1 MNTER
6 GRPRHGLVCA
16 LTPVQSG
23 GRLRVKRYDWQPHVA
38 LDPQCRLKKAETA
51 QLSAI
56 PVAAPTLPGSK
67 GLQQTVGLL
76 GDQEDVVCFSANI
89 RLAVLALIHFGFVS
103 ENISKFISSAG
114 KRVIKTD
121 GNDAHFGQSV

>member
-6 GRPRHGLVCA
+6 ARPRHGLVCA

-23 GRLRVKRYDWQPHVA
+23 GRLRSDTIGNRTVA

-56 PVAAPTLPGSK
+56 SVAAPTLPGSK

-121 GNDAHFGQSV
+121 GTDAHFGQSV

>member
-1 MNTER
+1 M
-6 GRPRHGLVCA
+6 
-16 LTPVQSG
+16 
-23 GRLRVKRYDWQPHVA
+23 
-38 LDPQCRLKKAETA
+38 
-51 QLSAI
+51 
-56 PVAAPTLPGSK
+56 
-67 GLQQTVGLL
+67 VGLL

-121 GNDAHFGQSV
+121 

>member
-1 MNTER
+1 M
-6 GRPRHGLVCA
+6 
-16 LTPVQSG
+16 
-23 GRLRVKRYDWQPHVA
+23 KRYDWQPHVS

-89 RLAVLALIHFGFVS
+89 RLAVLTLIHFGFVS

-121 GNDAHFGQSV
+121 